1 MHENFIQS
9 PKVTLLLINY
19 REIRWNGSLGQFVHL
34 FLFERYEKK
43 ILAKA
48 EEITW
53 ISSTIQIISLFWWLL
68 VIALISI
75 MLQRKLW
82 WKGTQTSLSN
92 KWLNESWVL
101 QQSKV
106 NLQSAGLPDT
116 VDSCLGAEIG
126 DPVKLQAKPNIF
138 QSLFQAAFAL
148 HVVDPQTQPATEAV
162 PSLYTIFYC

>member
-1 MHENFIQS
+1 M
-9 PKVTLLLINY
+9 VA
-19 REIRWNGSLGQFVHL
+19 GDC
-34 FLFERYEKK
+34 
-43 ILAKA
+43 
-48 EEITW
+48 
-53 ISSTIQIISLFWWLL
+53 
-68 VIALISI
+68 
-75 MLQRKLW
+75 
-82 WKGTQTSLSN
+82 SN
-92 KWLNESWVL
+92 KYHVTEKTLMKGNPNITVQQMNESWVL

-162 PSLYTIFYC
+162 PSLYTIFFC